1 MSLTGAK
8 LALEQQVRTRIESE
22 LSKKLQSPRE
32 LRGDSADYML
42 RRALE
47 GVQEKVLNKYF
58 GSYNNPKMG
67 GTPALAALEQ
77 ATEDRIVHEATLQ
90 LAQLQESGELHRT
103 IKTKVAEMISRA
115 IDKRCY
121 EISDS
126 YVESIMEKY
135 DAEAVLLV
143 ETPSEQDTPQ

>member
-1 MSLTGAK
+1 MSLTDAK
-8 LALEQQVRTRIESE
+8 LALEQQIRTKIESE
-22 LSKKLQSPRE
+22 LSKRLQNPRD
-32 LRGDSADYML
+32 LRGDSTDYML

-58 GSYNNPKMG
+58 GNYNNPKMV

-77 ATEDRIVHEATLQ
+77 AAEDRIVHEATLQ
-90 LAQLQESGELHRT
+90 LAQLRESGELQRT
-103 IKTKVAEMISRA
+103 IKTKVAEMLSRA

-121 EISDS
+121 EISDT
-126 YVESIMEKY
+126 YVKHIMEKY